1 LEVYDTM
8 PIYEYQCND
17 CGAQFEKLMGFSDP
31 KVNSPEC
38 PDCQSEN
45 TRKRL
50 STVAS
55 FNRGSTS
62 SASASSC
69 GSSGGFR

>member
-1 LEVYDTM
+1 M
-8 PIYEYQCND
+8 PIYEYQCKD
-17 CGAQFEKLMGFSDP
+17 CGSQFEKLMGFSDP
-31 KVNSPEC
+31 KADSPEC

-45 TRKRL
+45 THKRL

-55 FNRGSTS
+55 FSRGGGSN
-62 SASASSC
+62 SASSC